1 MNPLVD
7 EEPLSSFDPEE
18 PCSVALIT
26 YSHYSRATLHPYQ
39 LRPSSQHIILSHQTL
54 GDIWDNLPCDRKV
67 LPVKSVTS
75 EEEDDGDSATTTYQ
89 MPEAGNQ
96 GAVICVEDI
105 VYGDGL
111 STSDYS
117 EYVSPLCRQS
127 LTLKREP
134 V

>member
-7 EEPLSSFDPEE
+7 EEPLSSLHPEE
-18 PCSVALIT
+18 SCSVALIT

-39 LRPSSQHIILSHQTL
+39 LRPTSQHIILSHQTL

-67 LPVKSVTS
+67 LPVKSATS
-75 EEEDDGDSATTTYQ
+75 EDEYDSDSAATTYQ
-89 MPEAGNQ
+89 MPEAGHQ
-96 GAVICVEDI
+96 GVAICVEDV

-117 EYVSPLCRQS
+117 ECALPLCSRF
-127 LTLKREP
+127 LNP
-134 V
+134 